1 MASRNDDP
9 DEPPKRIVTRLA
21 TFPVRF
27 QNRIVHVTVPVDWP
41 ESIHHDGKRYYQIGK
56 LGHRLGDQAQAAEYE
71 AVDGEGRRTGERVWL
86 LDDGTITED

>member
-1 MASRNDDP
+1 MARRD
-9 DEPPKRIVTRLA
+9 DEPAEPPNRIVRRLA

-27 QNRIVHVTVPVDWP
+27 LNRTVHVTVPVDWP
-41 ESIHHDGKRYYQIGK
+41 ESIHHDGKTYYQTGK

>member
-1 MASRNDDP
+1 MARRDANP
-9 DEPPKRIVTRLA
+9 NEPPNRIVTRLA

-27 QNRIVHVTVPVDWP
+27 QNRTVHVTVDWSQ
-41 ESIHHDGKRYYQIGK
+41 SIHHDGKRYYQTGK

-71 AVDGEGRRTGERVWL
+71 AVDGEGRRRGERVWL